1 MKKINGELYYSLTE
15 VGLIINKTKLTILRW
30 YEYEQTL
37 PEEERLLPQYIEWGN
52 CKTKYIK
59 FADIDKVQEF
69 VKNKKR
75 GCMKNIS
82 DKYNGNLVNNK

>member
-15 VGLIINKTKLTILRW
+15 VGLIINKTKLTIVRW

-59 FADIDKVQEF
+59 FTDMDKVHQF

-75 GCMKNIS
+75 GNMKNIS
-82 DKYNGNLVNNK
+82 DKYNGTLVNNK

>member
-15 VGLIINKTKLTILRW
+15 VGLIIDKTKLTILRW

-59 FADIDKVQEF
+59 FTDMDKVYQF

-75 GCMKNIS
+75 GNMKNIS
-82 DKYNGNLVNNK
+82 DKYNGTLVNSK